1 MATTLEKPYNTFVK
15 GLITEAS
22 PLTFPENASID
33 EQNFVLNRDGSRSRR
48 LGIDYENLY
57 ALKSTGQSLSQLA
70 SGRQD
75 LFRWDSPAGSADV
88 TIGVVRS
95 NEKLWF
101 INLLSANPSDNFLN
115 SGNYISLSGVTNG
128 KLETTIINNKLIIV
142 GKQLEQPILLSYDK
156 SSEAVTQ
163 TTIDIFVRDIWG
175 VDDGLTI
182 SERPTTLSN
191 AHKYNLRNQGWN
203 SSIVTAVTPAVDA
216 IDYTFTELGLYP
228 SNGDGW
234 TFGKLSNP
242 GSADYEK
249 YDPDTLVKNSTSQYF
264 VSRGSNIIDA
274 FTRGSQR
281 STLTSLAL
289 PNDLEQGNITTAAS
303 YAQRVFY
310 SGVASNVT
318 GGDSKS
324 PNYSGYV
331 FFTQVVST
339 DDQLG
344 KCHQEA
350 DPTAPGINALVASD
364 GGSIQIPEITQIV
377 KIASSQQSLLV
388 FAENGVWEI
397 YGDTGGFNANS
408 FQLNKISTNGIS
420 NGNSIVNVNGNYI
433 YWSKAGVYELSPDSV
448 SGRFKAQSISLGSI
462 QSFFIDI
469 PDLGKNNCKGFYDE
483 KENRIRWLYNDTD
496 SYSATNY
503 ITGYNK
509 ELILDLSLKAWY
521 PQHISSLASGS
532 PTVADYIEIPGYAV
546 SSSVTGVEVTSG
558 DSVINTAGT
567 SVVVT
572 ENIQT
577 NRVSGFRFLT
587 FKGTQFTVSLYK
599 NTAFKDWVTA
609 DSTGVDYS
617 SYLVTGYELF
627 KDSTKRKQVPYIFF
641 YLKKTEDGFTAA
653 GSGTGAHFTL
663 NNQSSC
669 RVQAQWNWA
678 DSVNSGKWGLEFQA
692 YRLLRMYIPTGAAD
706 KFDTG
711 EAVVVTKNK
720 LRGSGK
726 TLSLKIQSEEGKDMK
741 LLGWSVQAVALTKA

>member
-1 MATTLEKPYNTFVK
+1 MATSLEKPYNTFVK

-22 PLTFPENASID
+22 PLTFPDNASID

-57 ALKSTGQSLSQLA
+57 ALKATGQTTSQLA

-75 LFRWDSPAGSADV
+75 LFKWDSPAGDATV

-95 NEKLWF
+95 NDKLWF
-101 INLLSANPSDNFLN
+101 VNLLAANPSDNFLN
-115 SGNYISLSGVTNG
+115 SGNPITLPGVSNG
-128 KLETTIINNKLIIV
+128 TLETAIINNKLIIV
-142 GKQLEQPILLSYDK
+142 GSQLEQPILLSYNK
-156 SSEAVTQ
+156 STEAVTSSA
-163 TTIDIFVRDIWG
+163 ISIYVRDIWG

-182 SERPTTLSN
+182 SARPSTLSA

-203 SSIVTAVTPAVDA
+203 TSIVSADSGTPDA
-216 IDYTFTELGLYP
+216 IDFTFTELGLYP

-234 TFGKLSNP
+234 TFGKISNAAD
-242 GSADYEK
+242 ADYEK
-249 YDPDTLVKNSTSQYF
+249 YDPDTLLKNSTSQYF

-281 STLTSLAL
+281 STLTGLSL

-310 SGVASNVT
+310 SGVASDVT
-318 GGDSKS
+318 GSDTKS
-324 PNYSGYV
+324 PNYSGYI
-331 FFTQVVST
+331 FYTQVVTT

-344 KCHQEA
+344 KCHQA
-350 DPTAPGINALVASD
+350 SDPTAPGVNALVASD

-420 NGNSIVNVNGNYI
+420 NGNSIVNVNGNFI
-433 YWSKAGVYELSPDSV
+433 YWSKAGIYQLSPDATT
-448 SGRFKAQSISLGSI
+448 GRFKAESISLGSI
-462 QSFFIDI
+462 QTFFLEI

-483 KENRIRWLYNDTD
+483 KENRVRWLYNDTA
-496 SYSATNY
+496 SYTTSNY
-503 ITGYNK
+503 VTSYNK
-509 ELILDLSLKAWY
+509 ELILDLSLKSWY
-521 PQHISSLASGS
+521 PQKIEDLASNS
-532 PTVADYIEIPGYAV
+532 PWVSDYIEIPGYAV
-546 SSSVTGVEVTSG
+546 TSTATGIEVTDGNSVIVTAG
-558 DSVINTAGT
+558 DSAIVNE
-567 SVVVT
+567 SVQV
-572 ENIQT
+572 

-587 FKGTQFTVSLYK
+587 FKGTSFTISLYK
-599 NTAFKDWVTA
+599 NTTFKDWVTA
-609 DSTGVDYS
+609 DGTGVDYS

-641 YLKKTEDGFTAA
+641 YFNKTEDGFTAS
-653 GSGTGAHFTL
+653 GSSFIL
-663 NNQSSC
+663 DNPSSC
-669 RVQAQWNWA
+669 LVQSQWNWA
-678 DSVNSGKWGLEFQA
+678 NSANSGKWGTQFQA
-692 YRLLRMYIPTGAAD
+692 YRLLRLYTPTGAS
-706 KFDTG
+706 DTYDSG
-711 EAVVVTKNK
+711 DAVIVTKNK

-726 TLSLKIQSEEGKDMK
+726 TLSLKIQSEAGKDMK
-741 LLGWSVQAVALTKA
+741 LLGWTVQATALTKA

>member
-1 MATTLEKPYNTFVK
+1 M
-15 GLITEAS
+15 
-22 PLTFPENASID
+22 
-33 EQNFVLNRDGSRSRR
+33 
-48 LGIDYENLY
+48 
-57 ALKSTGQSLSQLA
+57 
-70 SGRQD
+70 
-75 LFRWDSPAGSADV
+75 
-88 TIGVVRS
+88 
-95 NEKLWF
+95 
-101 INLLSANPSDNFLN
+101 
-115 SGNYISLSGVTNG
+115 
-128 KLETTIINNKLIIV
+128 
-142 GKQLEQPILLSYDK
+142 
-156 SSEAVTQ
+156 
-163 TTIDIFVRDIWG
+163 
-175 VDDGLTI
+175 
-182 SERPTTLSN
+182 
-191 AHKYNLRNQGWN
+191 
-203 SSIVTAVTPAVDA
+203 
-216 IDYTFTELGLYP
+216 
-228 SNGDGW
+228 
-234 TFGKLSNP
+234 
-242 GSADYEK
+242 
-249 YDPDTLVKNSTSQYF
+249 
-264 VSRGSNIIDA
+264 
-274 FTRGSQR
+274 
-281 STLTSLAL
+281 
-289 PNDLEQGNITTAAS
+289 
-303 YAQRVFY
+303 FY
-310 SGVASNVT
+310 SGVSSDVT

-331 FFTQVVST
+331 FFTQVVTT

-344 KCHQEA
+344 KCHQKA
-350 DPTAPGINALVASD
+350 DPTDPGINALVASD